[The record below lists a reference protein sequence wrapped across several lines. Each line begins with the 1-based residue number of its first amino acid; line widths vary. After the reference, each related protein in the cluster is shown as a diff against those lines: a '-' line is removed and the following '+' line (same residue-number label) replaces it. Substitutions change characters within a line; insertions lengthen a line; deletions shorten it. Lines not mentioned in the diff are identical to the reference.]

1 MKISN
6 ETNKNI
12 CYQLNT
18 LIEPKIKKE
27 LQKQEFSFSCLKYA
41 FWKAK
46 NKENNLFI
54 TFYKTGKLLIQ
65 GKNLKKIINFLTKK
79 NFLIPLKKFNT
90 LKRIGTDESGKGD
103 YFGPLVVAGVMI
115 KKKNQQEL
123 FKIGVKDSKNLSDVI
138 IKKLAEDIKER
149 CPYSVV
155 IINPLKYNELYT
167 KMKNLNN
174 LLGWGHA
181 RAIENILEKETC
193 QYAISDQFGNEKYI
207 LNALMKKGKNL
218 KLKQEPFAEKDI
230 AVASASILA
239 RAEFIK
245 QIEKLSENYN
255 IKFFKGISD
264 KTIKTAK
271 DFIKKYGKERLKE
284 VAKVHFKITKK
295 LFSV

>member
-6 ETNKNI
+6 GVNKNI
-12 CYQLNT
+12 SYKFNV

-27 LQKQEFSFSCLKYA
+27 LQKQDFSFSSFNYA
-41 FWKAK
+41 FWKAE

-65 GKNLKKIINFLTKK
+65 GKNTDKIINFLIKK
-79 NFLIPLKKFNT
+79 NFLVPSKTFNSLKW
-90 LKRIGTDESGKGD
+90 IGTDESGKGD
-103 YFGPLVVAGVMI
+103 YFGPLVVAGVMV
-115 KKKNQQEL
+115 KKKNQQEF

-138 IKKLAEDIKER
+138 IKKLAEDIKEK

-181 RAIENILEKETC
+181 RVIENILEKETC
-193 QYAISDQFGNEKYI
+193 QYAISDKFGNEKYI

-255 IKFFKGISD
+255 IEFLKGASD
-264 KTIKTAK
+264 KIIKTAK
-271 DFIKKYGKERLKE
+271 DFIKKHGKGKLKE
-284 VAKVHFKITKK
+284 VAKVHFKTTKK
-295 LFSV
+295 LFSS